1 MTDGP
6 IQAGRTVGSN
16 NPMKFQKAQLAAAAA
31 LVLLASSVHGQVTN
45 VYLPDSNAAGG
56 AAANMIPFSDV
67 FGGVPGS
74 WSHLTVIPA
83 SMLAAQGVLPGD
95 KLVDIRFAPCGT
107 GVVTMPNVQ
116 VVVGHLVAPLPTF
129 SLLNGF
135 ADGTVVYD
143 SAASGPLTYPC
154 TANAWCSL
162 RVGGGNLGWDG
173 VSDVGVY
180 TTHSGL
186 SISSTTG
193 WQGSFWRE
201 GALMRHYANAYQAPM
216 ALSSILNGLK
226 IGLVFANPATVPA
239 MLTQYGQGSAGFN
252 GIPALIAN
260 EFPTFGN
267 QAFGLAVT
275 QALPGAMAVL
285 MVSSAPAD
293 LPIGVGADARLLV
306 DLSPSATSLFFPMP
320 VGGFG
325 TAFFGASIPSYGAGL
340 EGFTVYCQWAIVG
353 DPAAGMT
360 IYGLPLALTDGL
372 QIVLGV

>member
-1 MTDGP
+1 
-6 IQAGRTVGSN
+6 
-16 NPMKFQKAQLAAAAA
+16 MKFQKAQLAAAAA
-31 LVLLASSVHGQVTN
+31 LLLLASSASGQVTN

-67 FGGVPGS
+67 FGTVPGA

-83 SMLAAQGVLPGD
+83 SMLAAQGVLAGD
-95 KLVDIRFAPCGT
+95 KLVDLRFAPSGT
-107 GVVTMPNVQ
+107 GVITMPNVQ
-116 VVVGHLVAPLPTF
+116 VVVGHLLAPLPTF

-135 ADGTVVYD
+135 ADATVVYD

-154 TANAWCSL
+154 VANTWCSL
-162 RVGGGNLGWDG
+162 KVGGGNLAWDG

-186 SISSTTG
+186 SISTTTG
-193 WQGSFWRE
+193 WQGSFWRAS
-201 GALMRHYANAYQAPM
+201 ALMRHYANSYQASM

-226 IGLVFANPATVPA
+226 IGLVFANPTTVPA
-239 MLTQYGQGSAGFN
+239 MLTQYGQGSAGWN
-252 GIPALIAN
+252 GVPAFIAN

-275 QALPGAMAVL
+275 QALPGAVAVL

-293 LPIGVGADARLLV
+293 VQIGVGADARLLV
-306 DLSPSATSLFFPMP
+306 DLSPSSATLFFPMP

-325 TAFFGASIPSYGAGL
+325 TAFLGASIPNWGPGL

-353 DPAAGMT
+353 DQSAAMT
-360 IYGLPLALTDGL
+360 VYGLPLALTDGL
-372 QIVLGV
+372 QITLGV